1 MANKESRFLTEQEA
15 YEKSIGYA
23 QSLGLQGQPTS
34 YSMLQMT
41 LGEYGESTDLTP
53 EAAEQADTAVW
64 VFACRGTIE
73 RSLPDGSP
81 ASYMAF
87 AIDAITGVPASLSD
101 HYPSDH
107 RRKERPFPIP

>member
-23 QSLGLQGQPTS
+23 QSCGLQGQPTS

-41 LGEYGESTDLTP
+41 LGEYGEATDLTP
-53 EAAEQADTAVW
+53 EAEQADAAVW
-64 VFACRGTIE
+64 VFACTGTIE
-73 RSLPDGSP
+73 RSLSDGSP

-87 AIDAITGVPASLSD
+87 AIDAITGVPASVSD

-107 RRKERPFPIP
+107 RRKERPFLMP